1 MKRSLIVLLVALL
14 PYSLGFGATL
24 NSIDKDHVKQ
34 AFVNKTFSSAGTAR
48 FPGQAIGVVFTGS
61 MDDHGNIRAKF
72 SQLTSLVPQNDQGI
86 YTIKDDGRLCIT
98 WQHWHGAKEF
108 CNDIYDTANAYILV
122 DLDNQFHI
130 VFLKTDIH
138 PTI

>member
-1 MKRSLIVLLVALL
+1 MKKSLMVFLVALL

-24 NSIDKDHVKQ
+24 NSIDKDQVKQ
-34 AFVNKTFSSAGTAR
+34 VFVNKTFSSAGTAR

-72 SQLTSLVPQNDQGI
+72 SQPTSLGPQNDQGT
-86 YTIKDDGRLCIT
+86 YAIKDDGQLCIT
-98 WQHWHGAKEF
+98 WQHWHAAKEF
-108 CNDIYDTANAYILV
+108 CNYIYDAANAYMLV
-122 DLDNQFHI
+122 DLDHQFHI
-130 VFLKTDIH
+130 VFLKTDIQ